1 MININIGCI
10 ETNFSFTKITTFR
23 MININ
28 IGCIET
34 GGTII
39 GRYASI

>member
-34 GGTII
+34 TVLVII
-39 GRYASI
+39 HGPNL